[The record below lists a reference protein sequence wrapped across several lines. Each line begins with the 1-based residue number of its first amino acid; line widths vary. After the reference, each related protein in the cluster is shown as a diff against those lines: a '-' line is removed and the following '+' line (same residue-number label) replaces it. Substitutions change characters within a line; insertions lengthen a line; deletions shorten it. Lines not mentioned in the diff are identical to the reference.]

1 MQLSHTIYVH
11 GAISSIHIF
20 TLPCMNLVVIE
31 VRNFILV
38 LYVIEKN
45 EASALS
51 YLLSLLDDLK
61 NNVG

>member
-38 LYVIEKN
+38 LYVIEKMKP
-45 EASALS
+45 ALYPIYS
-51 YLLSLLDDLK
+51 VFLMTLK
-61 NNVG
+61 IM